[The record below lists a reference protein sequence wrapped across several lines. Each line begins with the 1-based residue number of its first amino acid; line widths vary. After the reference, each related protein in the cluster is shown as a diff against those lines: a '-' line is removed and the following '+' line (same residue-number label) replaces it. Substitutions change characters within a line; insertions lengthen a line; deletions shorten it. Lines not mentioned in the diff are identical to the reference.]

1 VLLISNQRLHQMKGS
16 DSALHQMDEIPPQA
30 IAFSRSMDDLE
41 GALMKPSASSFKR
54 KAAQDIGK
62 FKSLMTFF
70 M

>member
-1 VLLISNQRLHQMKGS
+1 
-16 DSALHQMDEIPPQA
+16 MDELPSKA

-54 KAAQDIGK
+54 KAAQDIGN
-62 FKSLMTFF
+62 FKSFMTFF